1 MADPLKNALALRA
14 DLLNELQEASTYVQ
28 QAAVK
33 EQLASAEVTAAATR
47 LHDAQARVQSF
58 AAFHF
63 DLLSAE
69 ELAAAHAR
77 VAAMPGQATTKDALG
92 GYGSLGLF

>member
-1 MADPLKNALALRA
+1 MADPLKNVLALRA

-58 AAFHF
+58 AAFHL
-63 DLLSAE
+63 DSLSAE
-69 ELAAAHAR
+69 ELAS
-77 VAAMPGQATTKDALG
+77 VAAMPGQATIKDALG

>member
-1 MADPLKNALALRA
+1 MADPLKNVLALRA

-47 LHDAQARVQSF
+47 LHDVQARVQSF
-58 AAFHF
+58 AAFHL
-63 DLLSAE
+63 DSMSAE

-77 VAAMPGQATTKDALG
+77 VAAMPGQAMTKDALG